1 MNDVVFSRPN
11 QAAEVIREMLNEDEA
26 IKKRDE
32 LTSDGYTLVPGVMKD
47 PFLSEVREWT
57 EAVFDRVEVDP
68 KYRYQGSDVHVSS
81 PRSWPADREQTDH
94 AFPDPI
100 VQRISDLPEAKQVR
114 DALMLEGVR
123 SNGGAILLSKP
134 PFGPPLYWH
143 QDHMN
148 WNHPESAAPWP
159 IKVFL
164 SYYMTDTTP
173 ENGCLRVL
181 PGTHIK
187 RIPMHD
193 MLPNAHEPEIQAID
207 DLDHPVFQD
216 HPDAVDVPLKAGDLV
231 IADSRMLHAAHANQT
246 DQRRTLVL
254 LWHDVFPYPSVPS
267 WWEGEVP
274 KEIGEWET
282 EISLE
287 RTRRPGEYLK

>member
-1 MNDVVFSRPN
+1 
-11 QAAEVIREMLNEDEA
+11 
-26 IKKRDE
+26 
-32 LTSDGYTLVPGVMKD
+32 
-47 PFLSEVREWT
+47 
-57 EAVFDRVEVDP
+57 
-68 KYRYQGSDVHVSS
+68 
-81 PRSWPADREQTDH
+81 
-94 AFPDPI
+94 
-100 VQRISDLPEAKQVR
+100 
-114 DALMLEGVR
+114 
-123 SNGGAILLSKP
+123 
-134 PFGPPLYWH
+134 
-143 QDHMN
+143 
-148 WNHPESAAPWP
+148 
-159 IKVFL
+159 
-164 SYYMTDTTP
+164 MTDTTP

-193 MLPNAHEPEIQAID
+193 MLSNAHEPEIQAID

-216 HPDAVDVPLKAGDLV
+216 HPDAIDVPLKAGDLV

-282 EISLE
+282 EISVE